1 MLALAYTPSQALT
14 VLLAQHAELRE
25 IMDRCEVLADELD
38 GGLVEPSVVFAAV
51 AELRKTFEVHNH
63 FEEEHLRP
71 VLRETV
77 AFGDVRIDEMVRDHV
92 AEHRL
97 MHDRLENAITDEL
110 RSTVDRLRR
119 HLEAEE
125 RYFLSSKVLRDDL
138 VVLDGSD

>member
-1 MLALAYTPSQALT
+1 MVALAYTPSQALK
-14 VLLAQHAELRE
+14 VLLAQHAEIRAL
-25 IMDRCEVLADELD
+25 MDRCDTLADELD
-38 GGLVEPSVVFAAV
+38 RGLVEPGAVFAEV
-51 AELRKTFEVHNH
+51 ARLRLAFDTHNR

-77 AFGDVRIDEMVRDHV
+77 AFGDVRIEEMVRDHV
-92 AEHRL
+92 AEHHL
-97 MHDRLENAITDEL
+97 VGDRLANPVTDEL
-110 RSTVDRLRR
+110 RITVEKLRR